1 MDLYLN
7 EKEIKTNKKNHI
19 KDYYNFFCKVNLK
32 RVKLLNLVIVKINLK
47 VFMFKS
53 RN

>member
-1 MDLYLN
+1 MKKKL
-7 EKEIKTNKKNHI
+7 KQTKKNHI

-32 RVKLLNLVIVKINLK
+32 RVKLLNLVILKINLK